1 LIEVDGLTKFFGAH
15 AAVKDVSFRAEKGEV
30 LGFLG
35 PNGAG
40 KTTTMRILTCF
51 LPPSSGTARVAG
63 YDIQDDSISVRRRIG
78 YLPENVPLYGDL
90 TVTAYLD
97 FVGTLKGL
105 TRKERVGRAGAVME
119 QCGVTEVRNQLIGT
133 LSRGYR
139 QRVGL
144 AQALLGD
151 PEVLILDEP
160 TVGLD
165 PRQIIEIRDLV
176 KGLAGERTIILSTHI
191 LPEVSLVCQRVIII
205 NNGVLVTDDTPENLG
220 RYFRRSMSVEVV
232 ARGDFDAMTAA
243 LQQVDGVLSVRHLD
257 SLPEGVVRMV
267 VSSRDDTDVRDAVAA
282 RLVAGGFGILGLQSQ
297 SLSLEDIFIR
307 LVTDET
313 AAEDGE
319 DRDGDPASGDDPGEE
334 RE

>member
-1 LIEVDGLTKFFGAH
+1 LIEVEGLTRYYGSH
-15 AAVKDVSFRAEKGEV
+15 AAVKDVSFRAGKGEI

-40 KTTTMRILTCF
+40 KTTTMRMLTCF
-51 LPPSSGTARVAG
+51 LPPSGGTARIAG
-63 YDIQDDSISVRRRIG
+63 HDILENSLAVRQSIG

-90 TVTAYLD
+90 TVSAYLD

-105 TRKERVGRAGAVME
+105 ERSVRAARAAGVME
-119 QCGVTEVRNQLIGT
+119 ECGVADVANRPIGT

-165 PRQIIEIRDLV
+165 PRQIIEIRNLI
-176 KGLAGERTIILSTHI
+176 KSLAGERTIILSTHI

-205 NNGVLVTDDTPENLG
+205 NKGVLVTDDTTENLG
-220 RYFRRSMSVEVV
+220 RHLGHTASVEVLV
-232 ARGDFDAMTAA
+232 RGDYDRMRTEIAGIDDVAGVRRLEVLSPDVVRIAVDPRGDADIREAVAGRLVSTGF
-243 LQQVDGVLSVRHLD
+243 GVL
-257 SLPEGVVRMV
+257 E
-267 VSSRDDTDVRDAVAA
+267 
-282 RLVAGGFGILGLQSQ
+282 LQSQ
-297 SLSLEDIFIR
+297 SVSLEDIFVE
-307 LVTDET
+307 LVTEEPAEGAVDST
-313 AAEDGE
+313 A
-319 DRDGDPASGDDPGEE
+319 GEE
-334 RE
+334 EPG